1 MTTVQQRAIPHLM
14 SGRDVMVK
22 SQTGS
27 GSSFTYMY
35 ITVETSGLCEKSA
48 YIHCSI
54 RGEKDNEWM
63 NEESSFRLAW
73 SAYLNTCSIN
83 EQPTL
88 YHSSLH
94 KQVKIIRFLYCLLVP
109 VFVSNQKQ
117 RFFEGIFFHSM
128 KSLWDIKVLRIRTLS
143 QINHYDKVTPLFS
156 PEQVRLLPLLYQ

>member
-48 YIHCSI
+48 YIQCSI

-63 NEESSFRLAW
+63 NEESSFRL
-73 SAYLNTCSIN
+73 
-83 EQPTL
+83 
-88 YHSSLH
+88 
-94 KQVKIIRFLYCLLVP
+94 V
-109 VFVSNQKQ
+109 
-117 RFFEGIFFHSM
+117 
-128 KSLWDIKVLRIRTLS
+128 
-143 QINHYDKVTPLFS
+143 
-156 PEQVRLLPLLYQ
+156 

>member
-1 MTTVQQRAIPHLM
+1 MYM
-14 SGRDVMVK
+14 FSDYKSGGEVPDNTDDNGSAASDPTSYEWSWCHGQVTNWLRFVIYLHVHNCRD
-22 SQTGS
+22 
-27 GSSFTYMY
+27 FWA
-35 ITVETSGLCEKSA
+35 LC
-48 YIHCSI
+48 
-54 RGEKDNEWM
+54 
-63 NEESSFRLAW
+63 FRLAW

-88 YHSSLH
+88 YHSFLH

-117 RFFEGIFFHSM
+117 RFFEGIFFHSL